1 MKIAK
6 DYFGHEIN
14 KGDVVLYNERASK
27 GYRSSFIEGV
37 VVRFNGLSTV
47 SVVDHDHIER
57 YKEHIKGIKTD
68 DTNFCIDY
76 HMDNK
81 FPKNVVNLTAL
92 GIRERVII
100 E

>member
-1 MKIAK
+1 MKIIK
-6 DYFGHEIN
+6 DYLGHEIN

-27 GYRSSFIEGV
+27 GYRSSFTEGIIV
-37 VVRFNGLSTV
+37 GFNKPNTV
-47 SVVDHDHIER
+47 SVIDHEDLER
-57 YKEHIKGIKTD
+57 YKTD
-68 DTNFCIDY
+68 GANYLIDR
-76 HMDNK
+76 K